1 MIRNGDS
8 VFFDWDTDRVLR
20 GGVEAKIT
28 GQQKKLLRLLVEGKA
43 AVKSRDYLLKGVWG
57 KRAAL
62 VDELYLVQLV
72 YRLRKALSPV
82 SLDGHI
88 VTVPRQ
94 GYRFIPVA
102 YTTTV
107 SPPAMETPEDA
118 VPEPVFQ
125 PESALE
131 QARGLANVLARL
143 GMPISTAPVFSAL
156 SDHDDT
162 MHIDE
167 AQGVVSFNGIIAK
180 LTRFELRLLIV
191 LKDHGEGVMSRHQI
205 ITSVWGPEA
214 MVDENCLTQLV
225 SRLRRALH
233 PLGLDTCVSAV
244 PKIGYRFRPQTGTAA
259 RTF

>member
-8 VFFDWDTDRVLR
+8 VFFDWDTDRVMR
-20 GGVEAKIT
+20 GGVVAKIT

-43 AVKSRDYLLKGVWG
+43 PVKSRDSLLKGVWG
-57 KRAAL
+57 RRAEFVA
-62 VDELYLVQLV
+62 ELYLVQLV

-94 GYRFIPVA
+94 GYRFIPVP
-102 YTTTV
+102 YTTV
-107 SPPAMETPEDA
+107 VPPAA
-118 VPEPVFQ
+118 EPAA
-125 PESALE
+125 PRESGLE
-131 QARGLANVLARL
+131 QARGLAHVLARL
-143 GMPISTAPVFSAL
+143 GMPISTSSNLSAFA
-156 SDHDDT
+156 DT
-162 MHIDE
+162 GDALHIDE
-167 AQGVVSFNGIIAK
+167 SQGVVSCNGIIAK

-191 LKDHGEGVMSRHQI
+191 LKDHGEAVMSRQQI
-205 ITSVWGPEA
+205 IASVWGRDA

-244 PKIGYRFRPQTGTAA
+244 PKVGYRFRPQTGAAA
-259 RTF
+259 RAY

>member
-20 GGVEAKIT
+20 GGVVAKIT
-28 GQQKKLLRLLVEGKA
+28 GQQKKLLRLLVEGKTP
-43 AVKSRDYLLKGVWG
+43 VKSRDYLLKGVWG
-57 KRAAL
+57 KRAPL

-82 SLDGHI
+82 SLDAHI

-94 GYRFIPVA
+94 GYRFIPVP
-102 YTTTV
+102 YTTAV
-107 SPPAMETPEDA
+107 PPPAEPAMPS
-118 VPEPVFQ
+118 VPSMPL
-125 PESALE
+125 ESGLE
-131 QARGLANVLARL
+131 QARGLAHVLARL
-143 GMPISTAPVFSAL
+143 GVPISTSSGTASFAESDDAL
-156 SDHDDT
+156 QV
-162 MHIDE
+162 DE
-167 AQGVVSFNGIIAK
+167 SQGIVSCNGVIAK

-191 LKDHGEGVMSRHQI
+191 LKDHGEAVMSRQQI
-205 ITSVWGPEA
+205 IASVWGPGA

-244 PKIGYRFRPQTGTAA
+244 PKVGYRFRQQAGAAA
-259 RTF
+259 RAF

>member
-8 VFFDWDTDRVLR
+8 VFFDWDTDRVTR

-28 GQQKKLLRLLVEGKA
+28 GQQMKLLRLLVEDKA

-82 SLDGHI
+82 SLDAHI

-94 GYRFIPVA
+94 GYRFIPVP

-107 SPPAMETPEDA
+107 LPAHEA
-118 VPEPVFQ
+118 AQ
-125 PESALE
+125 PMESALD
-131 QARGLANVLARL
+131 QARGLAHVLARL
-143 GMPISTAPVFSAL
+143 GMPISTSPVPAAFAECDDAL
-156 SDHDDT
+156 HV
-162 MHIDE
+162 DE
-167 AQGVVSFNGIIAK
+167 VQGLASCNGIVAK

-191 LKDHGEGVMSRHQI
+191 LKDHGDAVMSRQQI
-205 ITSVWGPEA
+205 IASVWGPTA

-233 PLGLDTCVSAV
+233 PLGLNNCVAAV
-244 PKIGYRFRPQTGTAA
+244 PKVGYRFRSQSGAPI
-259 RTF
+259 RVC

>member
-20 GGVEAKIT
+20 GGVVAKIT

-43 AVKSRDYLLKGVWG
+43 PVKSRDSLLKGVWG

-82 SLDGHI
+82 SLDAHI

-94 GYRFIPVA
+94 GYRFIPVP

-107 SPPAMETPEDA
+107 PPAEAAQPVQPAQPME
-118 VPEPVFQ
+118 
-125 PESALE
+125 SGIE
-131 QARGLANVLARL
+131 QARGLAHVLARL
-143 GMPISTAPVFSAL
+143 GVPISTSSAPVSFADIDDAL
-156 SDHDDT
+156 
-162 MHIDE
+162 HIDE
-167 AQGVVSFNGIIAK
+167 SQGIVSCNGVIAK

-191 LKDHGEGVMSRHQI
+191 LKDHGETVMARQQI
-205 ITSVWGPEA
+205 IAAVWGPQA

-233 PLGLDTCVSAV
+233 PLGLDSCVSAV
-244 PKIGYRFRPQTGTAA
+244 PKVGYRFRSQTGAAA
-259 RTF
+259 RAF

>member
-8 VFFDWDTDRVLR
+8 VFFDWETDRVLR

-43 AVKSRDYLLKGVWG
+43 PVKSRDYLLKGVWG

-82 SLDGHI
+82 SLDAHI

-94 GYRFIPVA
+94 GYRFLPVA

-107 SPPAMETPEDA
+107 SPPPPDLIAE
-118 VPEPVFQ
+118 
-125 PESALE
+125 PESGLE
-131 QARGLANVLARL
+131 QARGLAHVLARL
-143 GMPISTAPVFSAL
+143 GMPISSSPSLAAFA
-156 SDHDDT
+156 DNDDT

-167 AQGVVSFNGIIAK
+167 MQGIVSFNGIVAK

-191 LKDHGEGVMSRHQI
+191 LKDHGEAVMSRTQI
-205 ITSVWGPEA
+205 IASVWGPEA

-244 PKIGYRFRPQTGTAA
+244 PKIGYRFRSQTGSAA

>member
-1 MIRNGDS
+1 MIRNGDT

-28 GQQKKLLRLLVEGKA
+28 GQQKKLLRLLVEGKPP
-43 AVKSRDYLLKGVWG
+43 VKSRDTLLKGIWG

-82 SLDGHI
+82 GLDAHI

-94 GYRFIPVA
+94 GYRFIPVP

-107 SPPAMETPEDA
+107 PPAPDFA
-118 VPEPVFQ
+118 PQ
-125 PESALE
+125 ESGLE
-131 QARGLANVLARL
+131 QARGLAHVLARL
-143 GMPISTAPVFSAL
+143 GMPISTSSAPLISAN
-156 SDHDDT
+156 SDDT
-162 MHIDE
+162 MHVDE
-167 AQGVVSFNGIIAK
+167 SQGLVSYNGIIAK

-191 LKDHGEGVMSRHQI
+191 LKDHGEAVMSRPQI
-205 ITSVWGPEA
+205 IASVWGPGA

-225 SRLRRALH
+225 SRLRRALQ
-233 PLGLDTCVSAV
+233 PLGLDNCVSAV
-244 PKIGYRFRPQTGTAA
+244 PKVGYRFRPQTGATARA
-259 RTF
+259 F

>member
-1 MIRNGDS
+1 MIRNSDS

-20 GGVEAKIT
+20 GGVVAKIT
-28 GQQKKLLRLLVEGKA
+28 GQQKNLLRLLVEGKA
-43 AVKSRDYLLKGVWG
+43 AIKSRDSLLKGVWG

-82 SLDGHI
+82 SLDAHI

-94 GYRFIPVA
+94 GYRFIPVP

-107 SPPAMETPEDA
+107 PPAPET
-118 VPEPVFQ
+118 VPPA
-125 PESALE
+125 ESGLE
-131 QARGLANVLARL
+131 QARGLAHVLARL
-143 GMPISTAPVFSAL
+143 GMPISTSSASTFSDIDDAL
-156 SDHDDT
+156 
-162 MHIDE
+162 HIDE
-167 AQGVVSFNGIIAK
+167 SQGIISCHGVIAK

-191 LKDHGEGVMSRHQI
+191 LKDHGEKVMSRQQI
-205 ITSVWGPEA
+205 IAAVWGPAA

-233 PLGLDTCVSAV
+233 PLGLDSCVSAV
-244 PKIGYRFRPQTGTAA
+244 PKVGYRFRPQTGAAA
-259 RTF
+259 RVI

>member
-20 GGVEAKIT
+20 GGVVAKIT
-28 GQQKKLLRLLVEGKA
+28 GQQKKLLRLLVEGKTP
-43 AVKSRDYLLKGVWG
+43 VKSRDYLLKGVWG

-82 SLDGHI
+82 SLDAHI

-94 GYRFIPVA
+94 GYRFIPVP

-107 SPPAMETPEDA
+107 SPATEPA
-118 VPEPVFQ
+118 VPA
-125 PESALE
+125 ESGLE
-131 QARGLANVLARL
+131 QARGLAHVLARL
-143 GMPISTAPVFSAL
+143 GVPISTSSAPTAFAESDDAL
-156 SDHDDT
+156 HV
-162 MHIDE
+162 DE
-167 AQGVVSFNGIIAK
+167 SQGIVSCSGVIAK

-191 LKDHGEGVMSRHQI
+191 LKDHGEAVMSRQQI
-205 ITSVWGPEA
+205 IASVWGPSA

-244 PKIGYRFRPQTGTAA
+244 PKVGYRFRQQAGAAA
-259 RTF
+259 RAF

>member
-1 MIRNGDS
+1 MIRNSDS

-20 GGVEAKIT
+20 GGVVAKIT

-43 AVKSRDYLLKGVWG
+43 AVKSRDSLLKGVWG

-82 SLDGHI
+82 SLDAHI

-94 GYRFIPVA
+94 GYRFIPVP

-107 SPPAMETPEDA
+107 PPAPEA
-118 VPEPVFQ
+118 VPPVD
-125 PESALE
+125 SALE
-131 QARGLANVLARL
+131 QARGLAHVLARL
-143 GMPISTAPVFSAL
+143 GMPISTSSVSAFSDIDDAL
-156 SDHDDT
+156 
-162 MHIDE
+162 HIDE
-167 AQGVVSFNGIIAK
+167 SQGIISCNGVIAK

-191 LKDHGEGVMSRHQI
+191 LRDHGEKVMSRQQI
-205 ITSVWGPEA
+205 IAAVWGPGA

-233 PLGLDTCVSAV
+233 PLGLDSCVSAV
-244 PKIGYRFRPQTGTAA
+244 PKVGYRFRPQTGAAA
-259 RTF
+259 RVL